1 MKSNIKKFYFKKND
15 KKTLDIFFMILKIN
29 IKKKKKKLKIGLFKK
44 NSKINVI
51 FFWKNKAY
59 K

>member
-29 IKKKKKKLKIGLFKK
+29 IKKKKKK
-44 NSKINVI
+44 N
-51 FFWKNKAY
+51 
-59 K
+59 